1 MKLASGVIQ
10 LERGE
15 VLVTNRAAVL
25 LGSLEFN
32 LLELGKDIVPVQ
44 LKEGVIFRGSRRTIS
59 GLNLLFD
66 GLRRIFN
73 GYKVVP

>member
-25 LGSLEFN
+25 LGSLELD
-32 LLELGKDIVPVQ
+32 LLELGKEVVPVQ
-44 LKEGVIFRGSRRTIS
+44 LKEGVIFRG
-59 GLNLLFD
+59 
-66 GLRRIFN
+66 
-73 GYKVVP
+73 